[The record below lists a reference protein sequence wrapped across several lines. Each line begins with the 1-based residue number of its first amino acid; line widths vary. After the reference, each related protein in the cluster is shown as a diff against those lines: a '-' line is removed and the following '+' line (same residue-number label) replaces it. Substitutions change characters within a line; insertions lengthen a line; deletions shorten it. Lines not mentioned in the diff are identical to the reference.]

1 MPPFPTGLKGAEL
14 KKRLVELASTSRP
27 DKPLDIY
34 VTSSTGHQ
42 IREDGGSGVTG
53 WRDDRNQKLKT
64 QFTNAAVVGSKRKA
78 GEMVSE
84 TSRDLKPASNV
95 IEESKSEREHSFHR
109 ILSYETRSTVRKL
122 TTSKPPTGTTQA
134 SSAST
139 KDAPKPKQIFR
150 NCTIYINGNTSI
162 SGVSDVELKRLL
174 TSHGAVVS
182 YHLARR
188 QVTHIILTNP
198 STASHLPSVSQSIQ
212 STSTV
217 QLPKTVESSGTAIL
231 SSRKIELEM
240 KGRIKSKIHYVSVEW
255 ALASMKEERR
265 LAETKFPVVPLREA
279 RQGTLMN
286 PKKVKSGQRS
296 LTDMMK
302 R

>member
-1 MPPFPTGLKGAEL
+1 MPPPPPKFGSSLKGAEL
-14 KKRLVELASTSRP
+14 KRKLVELASTSRP

-42 IREDGGSGVTG
+42 IREDGGGSGSGSGTGLTG

-64 QFTNAAVVGSKRKA
+64 QFTTVGAAVKVGTTKRNASKSSL
-78 GEMVSE
+78 EP
-84 TSRDLKPASNV
+84 TSNV
-95 IEESKSEREHSFHR
+95 IEHSN
-109 ILSYETRSTVRKL
+109 
-122 TTSKPPTGTTQA
+122 GTTHQTTA
-134 SSAST
+134 PSVSTSSAN
-139 KDAPKPKQIFR
+139 DPKRPKQIFK
-150 NCTIYINGNTSI
+150 NCTIYINGNTTL

-198 STASHLPSVSQSIQ
+198 SAAA
-212 STSTV
+212 STSTGISSDPRLSSASTMSTSCGTS
-217 QLPKTVESSGTAIL
+217 QLSKTVDSSGTAIL
-231 SSRKIELEM
+231 ASRKIELEM

-255 ALASMKEERR
+255 ALASVKQEKR

-279 RQGTLMN
+279 RQGTLMDC
-286 PKKVKSGQRS
+286 KKTRPSQRS
-296 LTDMMK
+296 LMDMMK
-302 R
+302 K